1 MEERKMILKMIEDGK
16 ITAEEG
22 LKLLEAIEKGTA
34 SERADSTDLSTDV
47 NWEKG
52 DDYFKQA
59 RQSKTSTSAANM
71 FTSFIESTIQKI
83 KDVDLDFNFGTS
95 YDVDHIFQHRDVT
108 PKHLDVSLE
117 NGLLT
122 IKPWDENVVRIE
134 CKAKVYRVKDDG
146 EARRFFMQHAL
157 FRADDDKLVFE
168 TKSKAMKVQTTL
180 FVPKAEYARIKLYT
194 FNGQIQG
201 SNLRVDTF
209 DANAVNGSL
218 VFDDIE
224 AKKIDAETINGGI
237 EYENIRVDLM
247 DVETMNGSITLS
259 GDIQDVEAETINGQI
274 TYRLG
279 RLKENGYADLKAATG
294 SIYVYIP
301 NDIRIEGKL
310 KTNVGGFQ
318 LNGNDYDVLEEK
330 REFVQKS
337 LHFIGNQ
344 SSSPRLKLNALA
356 NTGTIHVNDK

>member
-117 NGLLT
+117 NGSLT

-168 TKSKAMKVQTTL
+168 TKS
-180 FVPKAEYARIKLYT
+180 T